1 MPKFKTRKSVAK
13 RFTVTKNGKVMRRC
27 AKTRHLATG
36 KTRNKKRH
44 LRGGANASRP
54 DALNIRNML
63 PY

>member
-13 RFTVTKNGKVMRRC
+13 RFSVKKHGAVLRTC

-36 KTRNKKRH
+36 KTRKKKRQ
-44 LRGGANASRP
+44 LRRGANASAP
-54 DALNIRNML
+54 DALRIKHML

>member
-13 RFTVTKNGKVMRRC
+13 RFKVTKHGTVMRRC

-36 KTRNKKRH
+36 KTRKKKRQ
-44 LRGGANASRP
+44 LRSGTTASRP
-54 DALNIRNML
+54 NAVNIRPML